1 MQKQSHPQK
10 KPFYRRY
17 IIAVSVILFLIS
29 AILREIVAMQLNKDP
44 NDLGDEDFAKITEL
58 PLNNRYI
65 NSNKRLKILYD
76 LESLK
81 KFTNLQVLQL
91 VNIKFPESKIPK
103 WMRMLEKFGII
114 NTKER
119 FVIDLTPLEKLTHL
133 KKLNLQGTPIKN
145 IKPLS
150 NLSDLENLY
159 LANTF
164 ISDLEPIKELVNLQL
179 LSVSNT
185 HISNLEPVKGLI
197 NLETLNI
204 SNTLISNLEPLN
216 GLKELKNLFII
227 TSENITDKQVQELQK
242 ALPDL
247 KLDYWGEPID
257 L

>member
-29 AILREIVAMQLNKDP
+29 AILFYTLMTPTQKPDPISEAVIREIVAMQLNKDP

-91 VNIKFPESKIPK
+91 VNIKYPESKIPK

-179 LSVSNT
+179 
-185 HISNLEPVKGLI
+185 
-197 NLETLNI
+197 
-204 SNTLISNLEPLN
+204 
-216 GLKELKNLFII
+216 FII
-227 TSENITDKQVQELQK
+227 
-242 ALPDL
+242 LP
-247 KLDYWGEPID
+247 KNWAHS
-257 L
+257 